1 MVNNLRNPSGFLF
14 SFYRFTYQNEYGI
27 IELSYR
33 GEHYVKSLD

>member
-1 MVNNLRNPSGFLF
+1 MQ
-14 SFYRFTYQNEYGI
+14 FTYQNEYSI

>member
-1 MVNNLRNPSGFLF
+1 MNKFKDSFGSPF
-14 SFYRFTYQNEYGI
+14 SFKWFTFQNEYGI